1 MRWPLMLFLLATIV
15 PVFFG
20 KVRAAPLW
28 LAVQAVA
35 LAWAG
40 LIHHAE
46 WSWHSLS
53 GVLEVLL
60 VRGVLA
66 PLLLQRA
73 IHRCAQPDTDL
84 MPSNL
89 FSWAIGLGLM
99 ALAFDFGGAAM
110 ADGPA
115 LALGVVAATVILVL
129 LILSTNT
136 APAAQLVAVL
146 FMENA
151 MAVFESMLTAPWP
164 LPVHLMLTGV
174 YLLTVGVGSWLVGHP
189 DSLASA
195 SGPPPARARE
205 SGP

>member
-1 MRWPLMLFLLATIV
+1 MRLPLLLFLMAAMV

-28 LAVQAVA
+28 LVLQALA
-35 LAWAG
+35 LAWVG
-40 LIHHAE
+40 VLHHAQ
-46 WSWHSLS
+46 WSWHTLF
-53 GVLEVLL
+53 GVLEVVL

-73 IHRCAQPDTDL
+73 IRLCAQPDTDL

-89 FSWAIGLGLM
+89 FSWAIGIGLM

-110 ADGPA
+110 ADAQA

-136 APAAQLVAVL
+136 APATQLAALL

-151 MAVFESMLTAPWP
+151 IAVFESTLTAPWP
-164 LPVHLMLTGV
+164 LPVHLMLTAV
-174 YLLTVGVGSWLVGHP
+174 YLLTAGVGSWLVGQP
-189 DSLASA
+189 DRLETVTRQHRPGA
-195 SGPPPARARE
+195 GE
-205 SGP
+205 SGA

>member
-1 MRWPLMLFLLATIV
+1 MRWPLMLFLLATWV

-20 KVRAAPLW
+20 RLRAAPLW

-35 LAWAG
+35 LVWVG
-40 LIHHAE
+40 LLHHAE
-46 WSWHSLS
+46 WSWHTLF

-60 VRGVLA
+60 VRGVVA
-66 PLLLQRA
+66 PLLLQWA

-110 ADGPA
+110 ADAPA

-151 MAVFESMLTAPWP
+151 IAVFESMLTAPWP
-164 LPVHLMLTGV
+164 LPVHLLLTGV
-174 YLLTVGVGSWLVGHP
+174 YLLTAGVGSWLVGHP
-189 DSLASA
+189 DSLS
-195 SGPPPARARE
+195 SGTGQHSPGAE
-205 SGP
+205 KGGT